1 MREFALNDITKG
13 EAMHR
18 YDFSIPRLL
27 LGVAAAAMT
36 ALSIVVFVVAPAS
49 VEASAHDAEGTA
61 TLASIKAASD
71 TAIDLVAL
79 HEEEAK
85 LVAPCTLPGTST
97 GDSND

>member
-1 MREFALNDITKG
+1 MTLRKG
-13 EAMHR
+13 ETKHR
-18 YDFSIPRLL
+18 YDLSIPRLA
-27 LGVAAAAMT
+27 LGVAAVAMT

-49 VEASAHDAEGTA
+49 VEAAAHDAEPATKA

-85 LVAPCTLPGTST
+85 LVAPCMLSGTHT

>member
-1 MREFALNDITKG
+1 
-13 EAMHR
+13 MHR
-18 YDFSIPRLL
+18 YDLSIPRLA
-27 LGVAAAAMT
+27 LGVAAVAMT

-49 VEASAHDAEGTA
+49 VEAAAHDAGLATSTKA

-85 LVAPCTLPGTST
+85 LVAPCMLSGTHT